1 MKRIDIL
8 LLSDRIVVNPSSRA
22 PAGYWISHGPWTRLS
37 LDADPVTIAE
47 AVKCSLLESRVD
59 VRPPEDLRVL
69 SKERLASAGVRS
81 ERAYH
86 KDSSMLSVRW
96 ENEKIGRAHV

>member
-1 MKRIDIL
+1 MKSSCIP

-22 PAGYWISHGPWTRLS
+22 PAGYGITHGPLTRLS
-37 LDADPVTIAE
+37 LDADPVTMAE

-86 KDSSMLSVRW
+86 KDSS
-96 ENEKIGRAHV
+96 KIGRASCRERVCQYV